1 MAWRPSATLATLKL
15 RAGLLAQIRRFFA
28 DRDVLEVETPALS
41 VAGVTDP
48 ALASLMTRTR
58 ALGDRRLWLQT
69 SPEFAMKRLLAAGSG
84 DIYQICRVFRD
95 GELGRWHQPE
105 FAMLEWYRIGWDD
118 RRLMREAGDL
128 LASIIGR
135 GRSVPERVALG
146 YREAFE
152 RHLGTSVDVDDTA
165 LVAALAEQ
173 GVAAPAGL
181 PRRGLL
187 DLALST
193 VVVPALPRDALTFI
207 YDFPADQAALARLK
221 PGPPPA
227 AARFEIFYGGLEL
240 ANGYWE
246 LTDATEQRARFEA
259 ELDQRRGAGLDA
271 PVIDEA
277 LLAALAHGLPDCAGI
292 AVGLDRLVA
301 AALGLSSLDE
311 AIAFAHI
318 RPLD

>member
-15 RAGLLAQIRRFFA
+15 RASLLAQIREFFA
-28 DRDVLEVETPALS
+28 DRGVLEVETPALS

-48 ALASLMTRTR
+48 ALASLTTRTL
-58 ALGDRRLWLQT
+58 ALGDARLWLQT

-105 FAMLEWYRIGWDD
+105 FAMLEWYRVGWDD
-118 RRLMREAGDL
+118 RRLMREAGEL
-128 LASIIGR
+128 LASIVGR
-135 GRSVPERVALG
+135 EQAAPGRVELT

-152 RHLGTSVDVDDTA
+152 RHLGASLDAADA
-165 LVAALAEQ
+165 ELGAALARH
-173 GVAAPAGL
+173 GIAAPANL

-187 DLALST
+187 DLALSAAI
-193 VVVPALPRDALTFI
+193 VPALPRDALTFI

-221 PGPPPA
+221 PGQPPV

-246 LTDATEQRARFEA
+246 LTDAAEQRARFEA
-259 ELDQRRGAGLDA
+259 ELDQRRSTGLDVPA
-271 PVIDEA
+271 IDEA

-292 AVGLDRLVA
+292 APD
-301 AALGLSSLDE
+301 
-311 AIAFAHI
+311 
-318 RPLD
+318 